1 MLNFLLIPNSSG
13 VSSSKYPSS
22 ESSVGDDID
31 IADVGLIR
39 KNPNVPNLVTLKNSS
54 NSDSVFIMIS
64 EDSIAF
70 SITLVLFVLSSTNE
84 LTKFGICGDDCDPIP
99 FGR

>member
-1 MLNFLLIPNSSG
+1 MLNFLLTPNSSG
-13 VSSSKYPSS
+13 VRNSKYPSS
-22 ESSVGDDID
+22 ESSVGGDFD
-31 IADVGLIR
+31 IADVGPVR

-70 SITLVLFVLSSTNE
+70 SIMLVLLVLSSPNE
-84 LTKFGICGDDCDPIP
+84 LTKLGICGDDCDPNP
-99 FGR
+99 SGR